1 MAILQRYRE
10 YHFNATEK
18 VSQNTRSLALA
29 AIAIVWL
36 FKVQT
41 GSQYLVPAGLKWPLY
56 LSILALSF
64 DFFQHFIS
72 SIVWHILF
80 RRKEK
85 ELEEG
90 KITEETELY
99 VSEWYNVPP
108 YFFYY
113 VKVIILFFTYLMLAV
128 NFPKVLGWM

>member
-1 MAILQRYRE
+1 MATLERLRE
-10 YHFNATEK
+10 HHFSATEK
-18 VSQNTRSLALA
+18 VSHNTRSLALA

-36 FKVQT
+36 FKIQT
-41 GSQYLVPAGLKWPLY
+41 GSQYLVPAELKWPLY

-72 SIVWHILF
+72 SIVWHRLF
-80 RRKEK
+80 RKKEK

-90 KITEETELY
+90 KITENTELY
-99 VSEWYNVPP
+99 VPNWYNLPA

-113 VKVIILFFTYLMLAV
+113 VKVVTLFLAYIMLAV